1 MKDKNRIY
9 LNIKVQTRSAKQEII
24 RMDSHLY
31 RVRVSAAPDKG
42 EANKEVIKLIAA
54 HFGLPPSLVEIVRGH
69 TSRNKVVALPRT
81 YSKN

>member
-1 MKDKNRIY
+1 MKDKNRLY
-9 LNIKVQTRSAKQEII
+9 LNIKVLPRSSKQEVTRI
-24 RMDSHLY
+24 DANLY
-31 RVRVSAAPDKG
+31 GVRVFAAPAKG

-81 YSKN
+81 CSKN